1 MAKFS
6 SPFIQKK
13 KRKKINKFHESR
25 YWPRKSIKLREKKR
39 NPPRGTTVDKSVQ
52 RNSYKQNGSRNIY
65 ISCLL
70 LGACCLACFR
80 YTSVTKYTGKWNVVW
95 ALQFSRS
102 GVWISC
108 EAFMTQFQPTTF
120 IMTCKRGVGD
130 HGFHATRTTWNHTS
144 LFVSPFLIDVTSVY
158 PSRSFSLIE
167 RIVYRVSK
175 RID

>member
-1 MAKFS
+1 MIS
-6 SPFIQKK
+6 W
-13 KRKKINKFHESR
+13 NSR
-25 YWPRKSIKLREKKR
+25 YWPRKSIESCKKKKKKNEFLFETQQSINPCNEFLRAKWLEK
-39 NPPRGTTVDKSVQ
+39 
-52 RNSYKQNGSRNIY
+52 YM
-65 ISCLL
+65 CLL

-120 IMTCKRGVGD
+120 IMTCKRGVGITVSMQREPL
-130 HGFHATRTTWNHTS
+130 GTTF
-144 LFVSPFLIDVTSVY
+144 LFVSPFLIDVTPVY

-167 RIVYRVSK
+167 RMYTGCQK
-175 RID
+175 RKDSNAWKQSVT